1 MRRLILF
8 VGSVLIT
15 VASHAQDFRITRFEI
30 AGDKLLLFYDLVD
43 TVKSRVYTVTVYSS
57 IDKFLHPVKDVSG
70 DVGLEVVPGLNKKV
84 VWEAKKELG
93 AAFEGGVA
101 MELRGRVYIPFVRFS
116 NFEDFKVRKRAT
128 PFTITWAGG
137 TRQNILTFDLYKGDT
152 KVWTQANVGNTG
164 HYELTIPK
172 SVKPGSGYRF
182 RVSDSKNADDVVYT
196 GEFRIKRKIPL
207 LVQAVPAVVVGGA
220 LYLIFSRKPPVTK
233 KVTDAPCPDG
243 TNNCNE

>member
-1 MRRLILF
+1 MKKLVLF
-8 VGSVLIT
+8 AVVVMMT
-15 VASHAQDFRITRFEI
+15 VTSWAQEFRITRFEI
-30 AGDKLLLFYDLVD
+30 AGDQLMVFYDLVD

-57 IDKFLHPVKDVSG
+57 IDKFLHPVKEVSG

-84 VWEAKKELG
+84 VWDAKKELG
-93 AAFEGGVA
+93 AQFEGGVA

-116 NFEDFKVRKRAT
+116 NFEDFKVRKRAS
-128 PFTITWAGG
+128 PFTVTWAGG

-172 SVKPGSGYRF
+172 SVKPGAGYRF

-207 LVQAVPAVVVGGA
+207 LVQAVPAAVVGGV
-220 LYLIFSRKPPVTK
+220 LYFVFSRKPPPDR

-243 TNNCNE
+243 TNDCNE